1 MTLFKICY
9 QKLNTS
15 LKFIDWHCV
24 AERVLNNVL
33 LYFLTCFIRANIH
46 LFKVNNG
53 STRKISEIC
62 SKLTIKKPS
71 VVCWLWTSKYWM
83 EKTPHKVYSENMF
96 LLIKK
101 ISSESSLF
109 LYVFLQCCNHFKFLP
124 VNFSFPVNI
133 FFRKTGLWFLKIHC
147 HDWPHAASQVF
158 PALSEFMKMMYK
170 SDIRL
175 LKPKQLT

>member
-15 LKFIDWHCV
+15 LKFIDWYCV
-24 AERVLNNVL
+24 AERGLNNVL

-109 LYVFLQCCNHFKFLP
+109 LYVFLQCSNHFKFLP
-124 VNFSFPVNI
+124 VNFSFPVQHILQKNWFMI
-133 FFRKTGLWFLKIHC
+133 FKDTLSWLASRYVTSFPSIIRIHEN
-147 HDWPHAASQVF
+147 DVQEW
-158 PALSEFMKMMYK
+158 Y
-170 SDIRL
+170 
-175 LKPKQLT
+175 